1 MVRYGANGA
10 GRPFSLSYSSSFYRL
25 NGVPWQDFSWYW
37 PTSCQ
42 RGRNGAASL
51 LGPYGAVAKGSI
63 GAVEGGRWMT
73 RTIAARG
80 LTIAA
85 GSSEIQHNIIGER
98 VLKLPKG

>member
-1 MVRYGANGA
+1 MRSSRAKFPA
-10 GRPFSLSYSSSFYRL
+10 RKALSASSSRRNSICGWRL
-25 NGVPWQDFSWYW
+25 FADE
-37 PTSCQ
+37 
-42 RGRNGAASL
+42 L
-51 LGPYGAVAKGSI
+51 LGSYATLDKGSI
-63 GAVEGGRWMT
+63 GAVEGGRWMQ

>member
-1 MVRYGANGA
+1 MGHAVEEGGK
-10 GRPFSLSYSSSFYRL
+10 GLLLRPLRETA
-25 NGVPWQDFSWYW
+25 P
-37 PTSCQ
+37 
-42 RGRNGAASL
+42 RGGEL
-51 LGPYGAVAKGSI
+51 LGPYGTLDKGSM
-63 GAVEGGRWMT
+63 GTVEGGRWMQ

>member
-1 MVRYGANGA
+1 MFA
-10 GRPFSLSYSSSFYRL
+10 
-25 NGVPWQDFSWYW
+25 DE
-37 PTSCQ
+37 
-42 RGRNGAASL
+42 L
-51 LGPYGAVAKGSI
+51 LGPYGTLEKGSL
-63 GAVEGGRWMT
+63 GAVESGRWIT